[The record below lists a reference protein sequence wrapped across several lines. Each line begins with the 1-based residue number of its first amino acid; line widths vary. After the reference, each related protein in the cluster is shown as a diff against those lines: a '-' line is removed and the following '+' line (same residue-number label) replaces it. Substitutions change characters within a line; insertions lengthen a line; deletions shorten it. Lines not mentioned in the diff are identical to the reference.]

1 VGGLPGP
8 DPAVMNSQGPDMF
21 GHALEYVAVG
31 MPISGR
37 IFCRVYGT
45 SVVVN
50 TFLAEPGTTMTG
62 PAQIGALFGLSN
74 VEELFKLGP

>member
-1 VGGLPGP
+1 
-8 DPAVMNSQGPDMF
+8 MF
-21 GHALEYVAVG
+21 GHALEFVAVG
-31 MPISGR
+31 MPTSGR

-62 PAQIGALFGLSN
+62 PAQIGALFGIPN
-74 VEELFKLGP
+74 PEQVFKLGP